1 MEKKKMKFRTFL
13 RLGMTMLFFLWN
25 IQGTLYAQNVT
36 ISPQSG
42 HVIAALTNNKEEEGF
57 AAGYGAMWMHNQ
69 LQMTFSTSDDPRW
82 SPEGVL
88 LNHTC
93 VLGQYKGYLIH
104 ATGYYPAYSAI
115 TLPKGYR
122 IKSYR
127 IVIANDLDKTIDH
140 TVLDDVWGMLKFARR
155 QTWTFG
161 EIDRDN
167 LPKGM
172 APVSP
177 VFRNDAHVDIPVDSY
192 GKVFTIERSGDDMGN
207 ILYFGFNG
215 NTGYNNLAAFTFK
228 SIEITFAADSTFD
241 VPLAPQRNLT
251 NQKVSLTNNYF
262 ATQRIDIGG
271 VSPRTKDGVNYYF
284 SYDQAN
290 VKEITAAVKLY
301 EETAVSNGTWD
312 ETQGNK
318 LISSVINQDKRW
330 YGLRSGTYY
339 IESPTK
345 VDMIAENNTTAPAP
359 IAYRIVGAKFN
370 YSYGKKTEGI
380 SGFYIK
386 YTYNGVTRYLDPTA
400 KWSKEK
406 TLWHWEGTNIYTVS
420 GGMKKYL
427 DRNRE
432 WYWNGWYYYLVTTP
446 ENEYNHNIVWKL
458 DQDGDLNCD
467 IKYDNNTTYQF
478 YLLGGG
484 QYGELVSYSYKLGA
498 YESYCQTENITVSQ
512 GFTPTKYTLTVY
524 GKDGNTEAKT
534 IDVTDADSGTD
545 NVYELTDLNNDAVKF
560 KIETDQADADAL
572 VNITLQMQP
581 LNPFIS
587 SVDVVCTG
595 EHGAEMT
602 RTFTSQDFKLG
613 GELFVYKVPK
623 GFTTNSAQFT
633 FRNLKSNY
641 ADNTYLNHP
650 GTGYS
655 RYSFVASDYYNEV
668 NDDLY
673 GNSAIVA
680 NYDYTKKIEVN
691 KVGNIPFAFNNA
703 ADLYNTQQ
711 TAVTKYLR
719 VNKFTMTGYEASQV
733 DNIQGSF
740 SSDNAVVQDG
750 TQRVMYLFTTDETRY
765 NIAPTFNEMH
775 RRFAFYHTTIA
786 LQMSDYVPKVEW
798 QPVYDQTFYLKD
810 GQEVTNPMVGAVL
823 KTTEAGFDQSKFGY
837 LTVAQI
843 KQAMN
848 ASIDAHAENAPAS
861 LDQVLYVDNSNLF
874 SVISRDDNI
883 DETPMSL
890 SKLRDGLAKN
900 AIVYLPARTANAAGL
915 PNVAVKES
923 EGTGFTADA
932 DFVIEDKQPFFAP
945 YEIRLSDNH
954 SATYTRQIT
963 TGNYENGKTYT
974 TLALPFGVAIDEQG
988 THDDAVNGKLTF
1000 YELKADN
1007 SFVAAPNVSGTNY
1020 GPEGVFVATQPDENG
1035 RSLPNRPY
1043 MVMIDPQGSQ
1053 TNGLYTVSQTGAV
1066 IKATP
1071 KIISGRT
1078 SNGTWNGTSLTLTSG
1093 STFAGTQFNKVAK
1106 PSLFYFSVD
1115 KFVALANLRKDVL
1128 KVFPFRAFYDF
1139 EDTATPAKMFT
1150 SFVPRFED
1158 INGGVTNID
1167 RIHEGSGINLFTDKG
1182 LITVQTADNR
1192 EVTIH
1197 ALSGQTICRLQLSAG
1212 QTERVAVPA
1221 GIYIVNGVKIIVK

>member
-1 MEKKKMKFRTFL
+1 
-13 RLGMTMLFFLWN
+13 MLFFLWN

-370 YSYGKKTEGI
+370 YSYGKKTEEI

-406 TLWHWEGTNIYTVS
+406 TLWHWDGTNIYTVS
-420 GGMKKYL
+420 GGKVFFLDWYRESYWDASLWKY
-427 DRNRE
+427 R
-432 WYWNGWYYYLVTTP
+432 WYYYLVTTSQDK
-446 ENEYNHNIVWKL
+446 YIANIVWKL

-467 IKYDNNTTYQF
+467 INYDNTTYKF
-478 YLLGGG
+478 YLLGGD
-484 QYGELVSYSYKLGA
+484 QYGEFVSYDYELGA

-512 GFTPTKYTLTVY
+512 GFTPTNYTLTVY
-524 GKDGNTEAKT
+524 DKEGNTEAKT
-534 IDVTDADSGTD
+534 IRVTNADSGTD
-545 NVYELTDLNNDAVKF
+545 NVYELTGLNNDAVKF
-560 KIETDQADADAL
+560 EIETDQPNADAL

-581 LNPFIS
+581 LNPFIH

-613 GELFVYKVPK
+613 GKVFVYKVPT

-650 GTGYS
+650 CNGYS
-655 RYSFVASDYYNEV
+655 RYNFVASNYYDDLH
-668 NDDLY
+668 DDLY
-673 GNSAIVA
+673 THKDIVA
-680 NYDYTKKIEVN
+680 DYDYTQKIEVK

-703 ADLYNTQQ
+703 ADLYNTQ
-711 TAVTKYLR
+711 TTTGTKYLR
-719 VNKFTMTGYEASQV
+719 VNKFTIKGYEASQM

-740 SSDNAVVQDG
+740 SSDNAKVEDK
-750 TQRVMYLFTTDETRY
+750 TTRVMYLFTTDETRY
-765 NIAPTFNEMH
+765 NIAPTTKEMH
-775 RRFAFYHTTIA
+775 RRFAFYHTTIK
-786 LQMSDYVPKVEW
+786 LELSDYEPVVEW
-798 QPVYDQTFYLKD
+798 QPVYDRTFYLKD
-810 GQEVTNPMVGAVL
+810 GQEVNTPMVGAVL
-823 KTTEAGFDQSKFGY
+823 KTTEADFDQSKIGY

-843 KQAMN
+843 KQAMET
-848 ASIDAHAENAPAS
+848 SIAAHAENAPAS

-874 SVISRDDNI
+874 SVISRNDNI

-915 PNVAVKES
+915 TNMAVKGS
-923 EGTGFTADA
+923 EDAGFTADA

-945 YEIRLSDNH
+945 HDISLTGTH
-954 SATYTRQIT
+954 SATYTRKIT

-974 TLALPFGVAIDEQG
+974 TLALPFGVAIDKQG
-988 THDDAVNGKLTF
+988 IHDDVANGKLTF
-1000 YELKADN
+1000 YELQANN
-1007 SFVAAPNVSGTNY
+1007 SFVAAPDVSGKDY
-1020 GPEGVFVATQPDENG
+1020 RAEGVFVATQPDESG
-1035 RSLPNRPY
+1035 RSLANRPY

-1053 TNGLYTVSQTGAV
+1053 TNGLYTVSQAGAM

-1071 KIISGRT
+1071 AVISGQT
-1078 SNGTWNGTSLTLTSG
+1078 SNGTWNGSPLTFTSG
-1093 STFAGTQFNKVAK
+1093 STFAGATFDKADK

-1139 EDTATPAKMFT
+1139 EGTATPAKMFT
-1150 SFVPRFED
+1150 SFVPRFD
-1158 INGGVTNID
+1158 DYNGGVTNID
-1167 RIHEGSGINLFTDKG
+1167 QIREESGINLFTDKG